1 MVSLVIIQDLHYKTW
16 IYFSTLQFLWKTT
29 SFGKQLLSTI
39 RQKYFA
45 VEKYFDVEPF
55 TLSVERGGG
64 VLSTV
69 SSFSQLFCYI
79 SFPPQ
84 LTKISDRHF
93 LIPEKISVQLHTVN
107 F

>member
-1 MVSLVIIQDLHYKTW
+1 MISDYAKVVLIW
-16 IYFSTLQFLWKTT
+16 RENALWD
-29 SFGKQLLSTI
+29 SAILDNNFFQ
-39 RQKYFA
+39 QKYFA
-45 VEKYFDVEPF
+45 VEKYFDVEPL

-64 VLSTV
+64 FLSTV

-79 SFPPQ
+79 LFPPQ